1 MSVNATVA
9 NGDAPGAAATAPLA
23 PEDAPDA
30 AAPGDAADAPALG
43 EGLPSAASEGL
54 LDGLMTATGVADA
67 EASDAAL
74 GGDVTSAVVV
84 SVFFAHPAVT
94 TAAQRTKAGM

>member
-9 NGDAPGAAATAPLA
+9 NGDAPGDAATAPLA
-23 PEDAPDA
+23 PGDAPAMPLAPGEA
-30 AAPGDAADAPALG
+30 APAPGD
-43 EGLPSAASEGL
+43 GLPSAASDGL

-74 GGDVTSAVVV
+74 GGDVTSVVVV
-84 SVFFAHPAVT
+84 SVFFAQPAMK
-94 TAAQRTKAGM
+94 TAAQRTKAGT